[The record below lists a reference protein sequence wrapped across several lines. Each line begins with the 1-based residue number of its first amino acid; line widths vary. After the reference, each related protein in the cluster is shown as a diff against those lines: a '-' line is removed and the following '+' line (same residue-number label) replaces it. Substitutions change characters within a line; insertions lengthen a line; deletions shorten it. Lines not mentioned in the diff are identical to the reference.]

1 MAIWVATP
9 AVTLTVA
16 DVTLSSPAA
25 PKRNVREPTVPR
37 MERLVNT
44 AWPFAP
50 VVADVV
56 PPSVPPPDWILT
68 PTATLAWPTALP
80 EPSCSWITGCCKK
93 GTPLCALADGCVTI
107 ASRVALPAV
116 AVAEKVTGLPA
127 SVPDA
132 AVRVFSPATVP
143 RRHDATA
150 ATSSAPAVT
159 GLVGLTLPPPVPG
172 ANVTPTPATGLPN
185 WSRTITDGGTATAV
199 PTRADCPSP
208 ALMAIWVA
216 PLAVPLARNVTGLP
230 WSVPDVAVSV
240 FGPAVVPR
248 VQLVTAATPL
258 ALVVWAAPVMLPPPV
273 PGAKVTATLGT
284 GLPKASRTIT
294 AGGTATAVPTVAAWP
309 SPTLIAMDAAAAAV
323 TLTLAVAVTAVTPLS
338 VALIVF
344 VSALVELS
352 VAVAWPLAPVRLV
365 GWASALFV
373 PLAARV
379 TVTPLTGLPISS
391 FAVTVIV
398 AALAPV
404 DAVIAAGVAA
414 PCDRGAPPPPPSSY
428 SRPRWCSGSSSPRS
442 RCRRHRSSGSRP

>member
-1 MAIWVATP
+1 PCCHSPRSLAIWVAAP

-16 DVTLSSPAA
+16 DVTLSSPLA
-25 PKRNVREPTVPR
+25 PNRKVRGPTVPAI
-37 MERLVNT
+37 ERVVNT

-68 PTATLAWPTALP
+68 PTATLAWPTGLP
-80 EPSCSWITGCCKK
+80 EPSCSWITGCCRK
-93 GTPLCALADGCVTI
+93 GTPLCALAEGCVTI

-116 AVAEKVTGLPA
+116 AVAEKVTGLPC
-127 SVPDA
+127 SVA
-132 AVRVFSPATVP
+132 
-143 RRHDATA
+143 
-150 ATSSAPAVT
+150 
-159 GLVGLTLPPPVPG
+159 
-172 ANVTPTPATGLPN
+172 
-185 WSRTITDGGTATAV
+185 
-199 PTRADCPSP
+199 
-208 ALMAIWVA
+208 
-216 PLAVPLARNVTGLP
+216 
-230 WSVPDVAVSV
+230 DVAVKV
-240 FGPAVVPR
+240 LGPAALPR

-273 PGAKVTATLGT
+273 PGAKVTATPAT
-284 GLPKASRTIT
+284 GLPKASCTIT

-379 TVTPLTGLPISS
+379 TVTPLTGLPNSS

-414 PCDRGAPPPPPSSY
+414 TSDRAALGAPAVPVAVNVI
-428 SRPRWCSGSSSPRS
+428 
-442 RCRRHRSSGSRP
+442 